1 MKNSKKENV
10 LQTVDDKKLT
20 LTKKLSLA
28 EGKKF
33 AFHLIDKL
41 DKNMKKIKSI
51 TLILAL
57 AISFNLS
64 AQNGIVVDDFIYTNK
79 KQTEKKVSSTVSAVT
94 VFASQ
99 AQVTRVAKVSG
110 EAGVFNIVFA
120 QLSPYINMNSLE
132 AKTDANLTI
141 LSVSNRNDYLNKDEK
156 PADIILLE
164 DSLVKINAELADFKA
179 DKETIV
185 YQKDL
190 MLANKNVGSNQVG
203 VKADELD
210 DLMELYKKKLDDFKV
225 NWFRL
230 TRLEDK
236 YNKAK
241 FSVEQQLAA
250 YNNGKLTLNN
260 EVIITVKADN
270 NFQNA
275 HIELTYL
282 VGNVSWAPYYD
293 IRVKDNKSD
302 VQFFLKANIYQS
314 TGEDWNNVK
323 LKLTTANPAEGG
335 VKPELQTNWLGF
347 QQIFPK
353 KNQRYLGEVITG
365 GTPASYGD
373 KEVLVDYDEPNQAV
387 FKSKSAKPTVSQNM
401 FNTEFETSIA
411 YSIPSD
417 NQNHQVDLTSFA
429 QTAIYGYSVVPKLN
443 KEVFVTAQVLANDLI
458 NQISGEANVYYDG
471 TFTGKTF
478 ISLTAN
484 DTLLLTLGKDKRIQ
498 VERKKLKEFCSN
510 SFFGSTKTESIT
522 WEITIKNT
530 RKDAVTLTIEDQIPV
545 STDKEIEVKLTD
557 KGNANLDEATGKL
570 TWKLDLAPE
579 KSQII
584 KFSFEVKH
592 PKDKQLT
599 GY

>member
-20 LTKKLSLA
+20 LTKKLSLT

-41 DKNMKKIKSI
+41 NKDLKKIKSI
-51 TLILAL
+51 ILILAL

-64 AQNGIVVDDFIYTNK
+64 AQNGMVVDDFIYTNK
-79 KQTEKKVSSTVSAVT
+79 KQTEKKVSSMVSAVT
-94 VFASQ
+94 VFANQ

-110 EAGVFNIVFA
+110 EAGVFNIVFE

-156 PADIILLE
+156 PADIIVLE
-164 DSLVKINAELADFKA
+164 DSLNKIQSELEDFKA
-179 DKETIV
+179 DKESIV
-185 YQKDL
+185 HQKDL

-210 DLMELYKKKLDDFKV
+210 DLMELYKKKLDDFKL

-241 FSVEQQLAA
+241 FSIEQQLAA

-260 EVIITVKADN
+260 EVILTVKAEN

-275 HIELTYL
+275 QVELTYL
-282 VGNVSWAPYYD
+282 VGNVSWSPYYD

-302 VQFFLKANIYQS
+302 VQFFLKSNIYQS

-335 VKPELQTNWLGF
+335 VKPELQTNWLAF
-347 QQIFPK
+347 NIE
-353 KNQRYLGEVITG
+353 R
-365 GTPASYGD
+365 
-373 KEVLVDYDEPNQAV
+373 KEVSVAEIRSRGSRPEGSSYYIDGVRVLADKATP
-387 FKSKSAKPTVSQNM
+387 KPTVSQNM
-401 FNTEFETSIA
+401 FNTEFETNIA

-429 QTAIYGYSVVPKLN
+429 QSAIYGYSVVPKLN

-471 TFTGKTF
+471 TFTGKIL
-478 ISLTAN
+478 ISPTAN
-484 DTLLLTLGKDKRIQ
+484 DTLLLTLGKDRRIQ

-510 SFFGSTKTESIT
+510 SFFGGTKTESIT

-530 RKDAVTLTIEDQIPV
+530 RKEAVILTLEDQIPV

-557 KGNANLDEATGKL
+557 KGNATLDEATGKL

-579 KSQII
+579 KSQTL

>member
-1 MKNSKKENV
+1 
-10 LQTVDDKKLT
+10 
-20 LTKKLSLA
+20 
-28 EGKKF
+28 
-33 AFHLIDKL
+33 
-41 DKNMKKIKSI
+41 MKKIRSI
-51 TLILAL
+51 IIVVLTTTLK
-57 AISFNLS
+57 LS
-64 AQNGIVVDDFIYTNK
+64 AQSNAVNDDFTNNNTK
-79 KQTEKKVSSTVSAVT
+79 LIERKVNSVVSNVT
-94 VFASQ
+94 VFNSQ
-99 AQVTRVAKVSG
+99 AQVTRIAKLNFEGSG
-110 EAGVFNIVFA
+110 IFNIVFDK
-120 QLSPYINMNSLE
+120 LSPYININSIE
-132 AKTDANLTI
+132 AKADARITI
-141 LSVSNRNDYLNKDEK
+141 LSVSNRNNYMNKDEK
-156 PADIILLE
+156 PDEIILLE
-164 DSLVKINAELADFKA
+164 DSLVKINTELDDYKA

-185 YQKDL
+185 HQKEL
-190 MLANKNVGSNQVG
+190 MLNNKNVGSNQTG

-230 TRLEDK
+230 IRLEEK

-241 FSVEQQLAA
+241 LSIEQQLAA

-260 EVIITVKADN
+260 EVILTVKVEN
-270 NFQNA
+270 SLQNA
-275 HIELTYL
+275 QVELTYL
-282 VGNVSWAPYYD
+282 VGNVSWSPYYD

-335 VKPELQTNWLGF
+335 VKPDLQTNWLGF
-347 QQIFPK
+347 EIIRNDASVTEIKSRGSRPEGSAYYIDGVRLLADK
-353 KNQRYLGEVITG
+353 A
-365 GTPASYGD
+365 TP
-373 KEVLVDYDEPNQAV
+373 
-387 FKSKSAKPTVSQNM
+387 KSKVSQNM
-401 FNTEFETSIA
+401 FNTEFETNIA

-417 NQNHQVDLTSFA
+417 NQNHQVDLTSFT
-429 QTAIYGYSVVPKLN
+429 QSAIYGYSVVPKLN

-458 NQISGEANVYYDG
+458 NQISGEANMYYDG

-478 ISLTAN
+478 ISPTAN

-510 SFFGSTKTESIT
+510 SFFGGTKTESIT

-530 RKDAVTLTIEDQIPV
+530 RKETITLTIEDQIPV

-557 KGNANLDEATGKL
+557 KGNATLDEATGKL

-592 PKDKQLT
+592 PKDKPLT

>member
-1 MKNSKKENV
+1 
-10 LQTVDDKKLT
+10 
-20 LTKKLSLA
+20 
-28 EGKKF
+28 
-33 AFHLIDKL
+33 
-41 DKNMKKIKSI
+41 MKKIRSI
-51 TLILAL
+51 IIIVLANT
-57 AISFNLS
+57 FNLL
-64 AQNGIVVDDFIYTNK
+64 AQSNAVNDDISYHNSKPNERKVNSVVSN
-79 KQTEKKVSSTVSAVT
+79 VT
-94 VFASQ
+94 VFNNQ
-99 AQVTRVAKVSG
+99 AQVTRIAKLNFEGSG
-110 EAGVFNIVFA
+110 IFNIVFDK
-120 QLSPYINMNSLE
+120 LSPYININSIE
-132 AKTDANLTI
+132 AKADARITI

-164 DSLVKINAELADFKA
+164 DSLVKINAELEDFKA
-179 DKETIV
+179 DKESIV
-185 YQKDL
+185 HQKEL
-190 MLANKNVGSNQVG
+190 MLNNKNVGSNQVG

-241 FSVEQQLAA
+241 YYVEQQLAA

-260 EVIITVKADN
+260 EVILTVKAEN

-275 HIELTYL
+275 QVELTYL
-282 VGNVSWAPYYD
+282 VGNVSWSPYYD

-347 QQIFPK
+347 Q
-353 KNQRYLGEVITG
+353 NHRNDGL
-365 GTPASYGD
+365 
-373 KEVLVDYDEPNQAV
+373 KEVVIR
-387 FKSKSAKPTVSQNM
+387 SKSMLIDADDPSQGYGVNSSASMPNIRKSFSQNM
-401 FNTEFETSIA
+401 FNTEFETNIA

-429 QTAIYGYSVVPKLN
+429 QSAVYGYSVVPKLN
-443 KEVFVTAQVLANDLI
+443 KEVFVTAQVLAKDLI

-471 TFTGKTF
+471 TFTGKTM
-478 ISLTAN
+478 ISPTVN

-498 VERKKLKEFCSN
+498 VERKKLKEFCFN
-510 SFFGSTKTESIT
+510 SFFGGTKTESIT

-530 RKDAVTLTIEDQIPV
+530 RKEAVTLTIEDQIPV

-570 TWKLDLAPE
+570 TWKLDLTPE

-592 PKDKQLT
+592 PKDKPLT

>member
-1 MKNSKKENV
+1 M
-10 LQTVDDKKLT
+10 QTFDDKKLT
-20 LTKKLSLA
+20 LTKKLSIA

-41 DKNMKKIKSI
+41 DNHMKKINSI
-51 TLILAL
+51 TLILVL
-57 AISFNLS
+57 ATSFNLS
-64 AQNGIVVDDFIYTNK
+64 AQNGVVVDDFINTNK
-79 KQTEKKVSSTVSAVT
+79 KQTEKKANSTIIAVT
-94 VFASQ
+94 VFTNQ

-110 EAGVFNIVFA
+110 EAGIFNIVFT

-132 AKTDANLTI
+132 AKADANLTI

-164 DSLVKINAELADFKA
+164 DSLVKINTELDDYKA
-179 DKETIV
+179 DKESIV
-185 YQKDL
+185 HQKEL
-190 MLANKNVGSNQVG
+190 MLANKNVFSNQVG

-210 DLMELYKKKLDDFKV
+210 DLMELYKKKLDDFKL

-241 FSVEQQLAA
+241 FSIEQQLAA

-260 EVIITVKADN
+260 EVILTVKAEN

-275 HIELTYL
+275 QVELTYL
-282 VGNVSWAPYYD
+282 VRNVSWSPYYD

-302 VQFFLKANIYQS
+302 VKFFLKANIYQS

-335 VKPELQTNWLGF
+335 VKPELQTNWLGY
-347 QQIFPK
+347 Q
-353 KNQRYLGEVITG
+353 NYRNDGL
-365 GTPASYGD
+365 
-373 KEVLVDYDEPNQAV
+373 KEVVIR
-387 FKSKSAKPTVSQNM
+387 SKSMLIDADDPTQGYGVNSSASMPNIRKSFSQNM
-401 FNTEFETSIA
+401 FNTEFETNIA
-411 YSIPSD
+411 YTIPSD

-429 QTAIYGYSVVPKLN
+429 QSAIYGYSVVPKLN

-471 TFTGKTF
+471 TFTGKTM
-478 ISLTAN
+478 ISPTTK

-498 VERKKLKEFCSN
+498 VERKKLKEFCSH
-510 SFFGSTKTESIT
+510 SFFGGTKTESVT

-530 RKDAVTLTIEDQIPV
+530 RKEAVTLIIEDQIPV
-545 STDKEIEVKLTD
+545 STDKEIEIKLTD
-557 KGNANLDEATGKL
+557 KGNAYLDEAIGKL

-579 KSQII
+579 KSQIL
-584 KFSFEVKH
+584 KFSFDVKY

-599 GY
+599 GF

>member
-1 MKNSKKENV
+1 MKNSKKENL

-41 DKNMKKIKSI
+41 NKDMKKFKSI
-51 TLILAL
+51 ILILAL
-57 AISFNLS
+57 AISFNLL
-64 AQNGIVVDDFIYTNK
+64 AQNAGGTEDIGINK
-79 KQTEKKVSSTVSAVT
+79 KHTEKKVNSTVSAVT
-94 VFASQ
+94 VFANQ

-132 AKTDANLTI
+132 AKVDGNLTI

-210 DLMELYKKKLDDFKV
+210 DLMELYRKKLDDFKV

-241 FSVEQQLAA
+241 YHVEQQLAA

-260 EVIITVKADN
+260 EVILTVKAEN

-275 HIELTYL
+275 QVELTYL
-282 VGNVSWAPYYD
+282 VGNVSWSPYYD

-353 KNQRYLGEVITG
+353 KLQRLGGVVITG

-373 KEVLVDYDEPNQAV
+373 KEVLIDADDPTQGYM
-387 FKSKSAKPTVSQNM
+387 KAKFAQPKVSQNM

-429 QTAIYGYSVVPKLN
+429 QSAIYGYSVVPKLN

-478 ISLTAN
+478 ISPTAN

-510 SFFGSTKTESIT
+510 SFFGGTKTESVT

-530 RKDAVTLTIEDQIPV
+530 RKEAVTLTIEDQIPV

-579 KSQII
+579 KSQTI

>member
-1 MKNSKKENV
+1 
-10 LQTVDDKKLT
+10 
-20 LTKKLSLA
+20 
-28 EGKKF
+28 
-33 AFHLIDKL
+33 
-41 DKNMKKIKSI
+41 MKKINSI
-51 TLILAL
+51 TLILVL

-64 AQNGIVVDDFIYTNK
+64 AQNGNVVDDFIYTNK
-79 KQTEKKVSSTVSAVT
+79 KQTEKKANSTISAVT
-94 VFASQ
+94 VFANQ

-156 PADIILLE
+156 PADIIILE
-164 DSLVKINAELADFKA
+164 DSLVKINSELDDYKA
-179 DKETIV
+179 DKESIV
-185 YQKDL
+185 HQRDL
-190 MLANKNVGSNQVG
+190 MLANKNVSSNQVG
-203 VKADELD
+203 VKADELE

-230 TRLEDK
+230 TCLEDK

-241 FSVEQQLAA
+241 TSIELQLAA

-260 EVIITVKADN
+260 EVILTVKAEN

-275 HIELTYL
+275 QVELTYL
-282 VGNVSWAPYYD
+282 VGNVSWSPYYD

-335 VKPELQTNWLGF
+335 VKPELQTNWLAF
-347 QQIFPK
+347 DVNYAI
-353 KNQRYLGEVITG
+353 RARIATS
-365 GTPASYGD
+365 GTPASYSD
-373 KEVLVDYDEPNQAV
+373 KEILIDADEPTQGY
-387 FKSKSAKPTVSQNM
+387 FKTKFAQPKVSQNM

-429 QTAIYGYSVVPKLN
+429 QSAIYGYSVVPKLN

-471 TFTGKTF
+471 TFTGKTM
-478 ISLTAN
+478 ISSTAN

-498 VERKKLKEFCSN
+498 VERKKLKEFCSH
-510 SFFGSTKTESIT
+510 SFFGGTKTESIT

-530 RKDAVTLTIEDQIPV
+530 RKEAINLTIEDQIPV

-557 KGNANLDEATGKL
+557 KGNAYLDEATGKL
-570 TWKLDLAPE
+570 VWKLDLAPE

-599 GY
+599 GF

>member
-1 MKNSKKENV
+1 MKISKKENV
-10 LQTVDDKKLT
+10 LQTVVDKKLT
-20 LTKKLSLA
+20 LTKKLSLT
-28 EGKKF
+28 EGKKL
-33 AFHLIDKL
+33 AFHLINKL
-41 DKNMKKIKSI
+41 NKDMKKFKSI
-51 TLILAL
+51 ILILVL

-64 AQNGIVVDDFIYTNK
+64 AQNGQVVDDFIYTNK

-94 VFASQ
+94 IFANQ

-110 EAGVFNIVFA
+110 ESGVFNIVFA

-132 AKTDANLTI
+132 AKADANLTI

-164 DSLVKINAELADFKA
+164 DSLNKILSELEDFKA
-179 DKETIV
+179 DKESIV
-185 YQKDL
+185 HQKDL

-241 FSVEQQLAA
+241 FSIEQQLAA

-260 EVIITVKADN
+260 EVILTVKAEN

-275 HIELTYL
+275 QVELTYL
-282 VGNVSWAPYYD
+282 VGNVSWSPYYD
-293 IRVKDNKSD
+293 IRVKDNKSN

-335 VKPELQTNWLGF
+335 VKPELQTNWLGY
-347 QQIFPK
+347 Q
-353 KNQRYLGEVITG
+353 NYRNDGL
-365 GTPASYGD
+365 
-373 KEVLVDYDEPNQAV
+373 KEVVIR
-387 FKSKSAKPTVSQNM
+387 SKSMLIDADNPTQGYGVNSSASMPNIRKSFSQNM
-401 FNTEFETSIA
+401 FNTEFETNIA

-429 QTAIYGYSVVPKLN
+429 QSAIYGYSVVPKLN

-471 TFTGKTF
+471 TFTGKTL
-478 ISLTAN
+478 ISPTAN

-510 SFFGSTKTESIT
+510 SFFGGTKTESIT

-530 RKDAVTLTIEDQIPV
+530 RKDAVILTIEDQIPV

-599 GY
+599 GF

>member
-1 MKNSKKENV
+1 M
-10 LQTVDDKKLT
+10 
-20 LTKKLSLA
+20 
-28 EGKKF
+28 KKF
-33 AFHLIDKL
+33 
-41 DKNMKKIKSI
+41 KSI

-64 AQNGIVVDDFIYTNK
+64 AQNGAVVDDFIYTNK
-79 KQTEKKVSSTVSAVT
+79 KQTEKKVNSNVSAVT
-94 VFASQ
+94 VFTSQ

-190 MLANKNVGSNQVG
+190 MLANKNVGSNQAG

-241 FSVEQQLAA
+241 YYVEQQLAA

-260 EVIITVKADN
+260 EVILTVKAEN
-270 NFQNA
+270 NFQNSQV
-275 HIELTYL
+275 ELTYL
-282 VGNVSWAPYYD
+282 VGNVSWSPYYD

-347 QQIFPK
+347 ATAKAFAPMYDK
-353 KNQRYLGEVITG
+353 KELASVVIRR
-365 GTPASYGD
+365 A
-373 KEVLVDYDEPNQAV
+373 
-387 FKSKSAKPTVSQNM
+387 KSKNTAYYNNGVGTDKDVTVSQNM
-401 FNTEFETSIA
+401 FNTEFETNIA

-429 QTAIYGYSVVPKLN
+429 QNAIYGYSVVPKLN

-471 TFTGKTF
+471 VFTGKTF
-478 ISLTAN
+478 ITPTAN

-510 SFFGSTKTESIT
+510 SFFGGTKTESIT
-522 WEITIKNT
+522 WEIAIKNT
-530 RKDAVTLTIEDQIPV
+530 RKEAITLTIEDQIPV

-557 KGNANLDEATGKL
+557 KGNATLDDATGKL
-570 TWKLDLAPE
+570 SWKLDLAPE
-579 KSQII
+579 KSQTI

-592 PKDKQLT
+592 PKNQQIT

>member
-1 MKNSKKENV
+1 V
-10 LQTVDDKKLT
+10 LQTFDDKKLT
-20 LTKKLSLA
+20 LTKKLSIA

-41 DKNMKKIKSI
+41 DNHMKKINSI
-51 TLILAL
+51 TLILVL
-57 AISFNLS
+57 ATSFNLS
-64 AQNGIVVDDFIYTNK
+64 AQNGVVVDDFINTNK
-79 KQTEKKVSSTVSAVT
+79 KQTEKKANSTIIAVT
-94 VFASQ
+94 VFTNQ

-110 EAGVFNIVFA
+110 EAGIFNIVFT

-132 AKTDANLTI
+132 AKADANLTI

-164 DSLVKINAELADFKA
+164 DSLVKINTE
-179 DKETIV
+179 
-185 YQKDL
+185 L
-190 MLANKNVGSNQVG
+190 MLANKNVFSNQVG

-210 DLMELYKKKLDDFKV
+210 DLMELYKKKLDDFKL

-241 FSVEQQLAA
+241 FSIEQQLAA

-260 EVIITVKADN
+260 EVILTVKAEN

-275 HIELTYL
+275 QVELTYL
-282 VGNVSWAPYYD
+282 VRNVSWSPYYD

-302 VQFFLKANIYQS
+302 VKFFLKANIYQS

-335 VKPELQTNWLGF
+335 VKPELQTNWLGY
-347 QQIFPK
+347 Q
-353 KNQRYLGEVITG
+353 NYRNDGL
-365 GTPASYGD
+365 
-373 KEVLVDYDEPNQAV
+373 KEVVIR
-387 FKSKSAKPTVSQNM
+387 SKSMLIDADDPTQGYGVNSSASMPNIRKSFSQNM
-401 FNTEFETSIA
+401 FNTEFETNIA
-411 YSIPSD
+411 YTIPSD

-429 QTAIYGYSVVPKLN
+429 QSAIYGYSVVPKLN

-471 TFTGKTF
+471 TFTGKTM
-478 ISLTAN
+478 ISPTTK

-498 VERKKLKEFCSN
+498 VERKKLKEFCSH
-510 SFFGSTKTESIT
+510 SFFGGTKTESVT

-530 RKDAVTLTIEDQIPV
+530 RKEAVTLIIEDQIPV
-545 STDKEIEVKLTD
+545 STDKEIEIKLTD
-557 KGNANLDEATGKL
+557 KGNAYLDEAIGKL

-579 KSQII
+579 KSQIL
-584 KFSFEVKH
+584 KFSFDVKY

-599 GY
+599 GF